1 MYVSIL
7 ISQFNF
13 TPLPTSCP
21 HAYSL
26 RVHLY
31 SCSSDG
37 FVCIIFLDSTFCC
50 CCSSVTQSWLTFC
63 NPMDCSIPGLP
74 VPHHLPEFAQVFVY
88 CIGDVIQLS
97 HPLMPSSPSALD
109 LSQHQRFS
117 SELSFHIRWPQY
129 WRLSFSISPSSEYSG
144 LITLKIDWFDLLA
157 VQRTFQSLIQHPHS
171 WKASILWCSAFF
183 MIQILQP
190 YLITGKTI
198 ALTIWTFVGRVMS
211 LLYNTFS
218 VFGTAF
224 VPRSNCLRF
233 HGSPQWFWS
242 PRRKKWSLF
251 PYFLLVF
258 ATQ

>member
-74 VPHHLPEFAQVFVY
+74 VPHHLPESVQDYVH
-88 CIGDVIQLS
+88 CIGDAIQPT
-97 HPLMPSSPSALD
+97 HPLTPSSPSALN
-109 LSQHQRFS
+109 LYQHQVLFQWANS
-117 SELSFHIRWPQY
+117 CHQMFKVLELQFQLQSFQWICNVGFLQDWP
-129 WRLSFSISPSSEYSG
+129 
-144 LITLKIDWFDLLA
+144 
-157 VQRTFQSLIQHPHS
+157 
-171 WKASILWCSAFF
+171 LWS
-183 MIQILQP
+183 
-190 YLITGKTI
+190 
-198 ALTIWTFVGRVMS
+198 
-211 LLYNTFS
+211 
-218 VFGTAF
+218 
-224 VPRSNCLRF
+224 
-233 HGSPQWFWS
+233 WS
-242 PRRKKWSLF
+242 PRDSCESAPAAQFESIISLVLSL
-251 PYFLLVF
+251 PYGPTLRYKHDYWKNHSFDYMDHYQQSDVSAF
-258 ATQ
+258 